1 VHGEDEALWPAA
13 GRLLLAG
20 GGAGAFLRFR
30 SVAVPSVVQAKELL
44 QTARG
49 KKEKQNT
56 VFSLLAD
63 QLRSQCGSYL

>member
-13 GRLLLAG
+13 GRLPLLA

-44 QTARG
+44 PLQHGG
-49 KKEKQNT
+49 KKRKEMQ
-56 VFSLLAD
+56 FLA
-63 QLRSQCGSYL
+63 C